1 MNVQLKQRCSL
12 VDFGRPLEEFSLCV
26 KQITQ
31 NRSGEWGVGR
41 GSEVVR
47 IWNGVTAVP
56 VEKAGYVWK
65 RLRKNEGQWVEEK

>member
-1 MNVQLKQRCSL
+1 MCETDRS
-12 VDFGRPLEEFSLCV
+12 E
-26 KQITQ
+26 QI
-31 NRSGEWGVGR
+31 RGVGR